1 MRHWVVAVSFAL
13 VLPVSTHLRA
23 ASPSR
28 QAVAPSAALAANRA
42 LLDHYCVTCH
52 NQKAKTANIMFDTLD
67 LAHVG
72 KDADV
77 WEKAVRK
84 LRGGMMPPLGMPRP
98 DPASIHSFVNF
109 LETSL
114 DQAALANPNPG
125 IVSLHRLNRAEYANA
140 IQDVLGLSLI
150 HI

>member
-13 VLPVSTHLRA
+13 VLPVSMQLRA

-52 NQKAKTANIMFDTLD
+52 NQKAKTANITFDTMD

-84 LRGGMMPPLGMPRP
+84 LRGGMMPPLGHAPPRSGHHP
-98 DPASIHSFVNF
+98 FVRHVSRNVARSGRAGVILI
-109 LETSL
+109 LESYRCT
-114 DQAALANPNPG
+114 D
-125 IVSLHRLNRAEYANA
+125 
-140 IQDVLGLSLI
+140 
-150 HI
+150 